1 MIFFANALGSITK
14 IINEPVYQNSH
25 KANDITLIAPFAS
38 NCAVAVAFTLP
49 NGVRTSLNLASPN
62 MGGIDLGECDIQNA
76 SNVKYNAWTYTL
88 DRSITEN
95 AGTVNVQFYVCSGSG
110 NTLQILATYTSNF
123 FISRGV
129 KFIPPELLNN
139 QGENLYEQ
147 VLARLSELETQFS
160 AFKKPTEIRLVGD
173 AGTLT
178 ADDYVSLIENFPFS
192 VINLDE
198 GYTLQPYFRS
208 DTAYYFQQLVLDT
221 ESGQE
226 YVGSIIV
233 EISFSSRDWKM
244 YKIGNELETRKV

>member
-1 MIFFANALGSITK
+1 MIFFANSLGSITK

-25 KANDITLIAPFAS
+25 KANDITLLAPFSS
-38 NCAVAVAFTLP
+38 NCSVAVAFTLP
-49 NGVRTSLNLASPN
+49 NGVRTSLNLATPN
-62 MGGIDLGECDIQNA
+62 MGVIDLGECDIQNA

-147 VLARLSELETQFS
+147 VLGRLSEIESLF
-160 AFKKPTEIRLVGD
+160 ADFKKPTEVRLVGD
-173 AGTLT
+173 SGTLSESNFT
-178 ADDYVSLIENFPFS
+178 SLIENFPFS
-192 VINLDE
+192 VINLNDR
-198 GYTLQPYFRS
+198 YTLQPYFRS
-208 DTAYYFQQLVLDT
+208 NNAYYFQQVELDT
-221 ESGQE
+221 EVGNE
-226 YVGSIIV
+226 YVGSLII
-233 EISFSSRDWKM
+233 EISISTRAWRM
-244 YKIGNELETRKV
+244 YKLVTN